1 MGLDKVQV
9 LLYKQAENVYFA
21 KGNSLVAPARR
32 VSIVDVA
39 REAKVS
45 VATVSR
51 ILSNADYPV
60 SPEARAR
67 VLEAARRLD
76 YVPDA
81 IARALVRRQT
91 KIIALTVHDI
101 ADPYFAE
108 IARAVEDACQADGYS
123 ALICSTDRDPDKEL
137 RVVRSFRAFRPDGL
151 IFAGG
156 CPEDPG
162 HVENLRREVASLIA
176 RGTQV
181 VALSRHPVGVPMVRV
196 DNVAVARAATEHVIS
211 LGHRRIAFIA
221 GQPNFTTSTDRFQGY
236 CQALANH
243 GLPCDP
249 DLVAVGWYTWDG
261 GYRATRELLARG
273 VDFSALVAST
283 DIMAIGALV
292 ALREAGI
299 PVPERVSLVSM
310 NDLPIASVVDPP
322 LTTVSFR
329 GRDLATVAVRLILDA
344 RNGAKIP
351 EDTVLGFELKV
362 RRSTRPYSA

>member
-1 MGLDKVQV
+1 MT
-9 LLYKQAENVYFA
+9 
-21 KGNSLVAPARR
+21 RR

-39 REAKVS
+39 REARVS

-51 ILSNADYPV
+51 ILSNSDYPV
-60 SPEARAR
+60 SPETRAR

-81 IARALVRRQT
+81 FARALVRRRT
-91 KIIALTVHDI
+91 GIIALTVHDI

-108 IARAVEDACQADGYS
+108 IARAVEDASQASGYR

-137 RVVRSFRAFRPDGL
+137 QVVRSFRAFRPDGL

-156 CPEDPG
+156 CVEDAA
-162 HVENLRREVASLIA
+162 HVEKLRRGVGSLA
-176 RGTQV
+176 VRGTRV
-181 VALSRHPVGVPMVRV
+181 VALSRHPTGVPMVRV

-211 LGHRRIAFIA
+211 LGHRRIAFIC
-221 GQPNFTTSTDRFQGY
+221 GQPNFTTSTDRLEGY
-236 CQALANH
+236 RQALAAY
-243 GLPCDP
+243 GLPFDP
-249 DLVAVGWYTWDG
+249 DLIVIGWYTWEG

-273 VDFSALVAST
+273 VDFSAVVAST

-299 PVPERVSLVSM
+299 HVPDRVSLVGI
-310 NDLPIASVVDPP
+310 NDLPVASVVDPP

-329 GRDLATVAVRLILDA
+329 VRDLAAVAVRLILDA
-344 RNGAKIP
+344 LDGREIP
-351 EDTVLGFELKV
+351 QDTVLDFDLKV
-362 RRSTRPYSA
+362 RRSTRPFPV

>member
-1 MGLDKVQV
+1 MVTAG
-9 LLYKQAENVYFA
+9 
-21 KGNSLVAPARR
+21 R
-32 VSIVDVA
+32 VSIIDVA
-39 REAKVS
+39 REANVS

-60 SPEARAR
+60 SPETRAR

-81 IARALVRRQT
+81 IARALVRRRT
-91 KIIALTVHDI
+91 KLIALAVHDI

-108 IARAVEDACQADGYS
+108 IARAVEDACQPEGYS

-137 RVVRSFRAFRPDGL
+137 RVVRSLRAFRPDGL

-156 CPEDPG
+156 CVEDPA
-162 HVENLRREVASLIA
+162 HIENLRREVASLLV
-176 RGTQV
+176 RGTRV
-181 VALSRHPVGVPMVRV
+181 VALSRHPIGVPTVRV
-196 DNVAVARAATEHVIS
+196 DNVAVGRAATAHVIG
-211 LGHRRIAFIA
+211 LGHRRIAFIS
-221 GQPNFTTSTDRFQGY
+221 GQPNFTTSTDRFEGY
-236 CQALANH
+236 RQALAAH
-243 GLPCDP
+243 GLPFDP
-249 DLVAVGWYTWDG
+249 NLVVIGWYTWEG
-261 GYRATRELLARG
+261 GYRATRELLAQG

-299 PVPERVSLVSM
+299 AVPDRVSLVSM

-329 GRDLATVAVRLILDA
+329 GRDLATVAVRLILAALD
-344 RNGAKIP
+344 GAEIP
-351 EDTVLGFELKV
+351 QDTVLGFDLKV
-362 RRSTRPYSA
+362 RRSTRPFSA